1 MSYDKLMET
10 AQKYLAPEKLAL
22 VKDAYAY
29 AMKAHEGQLRKSGEP
44 FLEHPL
50 QVATTLAELQ
60 LDASSLAASLLHD
73 VSEDCG
79 IPLSEISAKF
89 SPEVAKL
96 VDGVTKLSKLS
107 LQTLAETGQKGSSTA
122 RDKQA

>member
-50 QVATTLAELQ
+50 QV
-60 LDASSLAASLLHD
+60 HNP
-73 VSEDCG
+73 C
-79 IPLSEISAKF
+79 
-89 SPEVAKL
+89 
-96 VDGVTKLSKLS
+96 
-107 LQTLAETGQKGSSTA
+107 
-122 RDKQA
+122 